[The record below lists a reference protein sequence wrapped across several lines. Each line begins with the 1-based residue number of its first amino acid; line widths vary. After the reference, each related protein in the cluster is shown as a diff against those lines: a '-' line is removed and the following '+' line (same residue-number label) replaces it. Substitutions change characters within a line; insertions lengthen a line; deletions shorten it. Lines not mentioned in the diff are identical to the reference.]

1 MQVKQ
6 RFSQKTHPELYQ
18 KSFQN
23 QSKIHPKW
31 CQNRGLEGLG
41 AQRARKPTRRVFL
54 RFQKTKKTQNC

>member
-6 RFSQKTHPELYQ
+6 RFSYNTPPQRYQ
-18 KSFQN
+18 KAFQK
-23 QSKIHPKW
+23 QSKIRPKW